1 MKVFTPPSTPSSSK
15 KNVQS
20 IQPERKS
27 RRKFDFSIKTLQL
40 YSHYRQ
46 DDAAKELG
54 VAPITLK
61 RICQRR
67 KYRWPYRTIKAKLRR
82 EALAAE
88 KLRNTERLTTRM
100 TTPSSPSLAAPEL
113 LLSLSKER
121 KTFSCS
127 PTSVSDVDST
137 KPIICSPKP
146 RFLLKSDATGLNQLP
161 PLTWVL
167 QRHRMQPPATLPQPL
182 HQLNY
187 KSSFYSASFHA
198 AAPTFPMR
206 TTLSSKEHGK
216 TLQPLLEHEQPH
228 YANI

>member
-121 KTFSCS
+121 KTFNCS
-127 PTSVSDVDST
+127 PTS
-137 KPIICSPKP
+137 
-146 RFLLKSDATGLNQLP
+146 
-161 PLTWVL
+161 
-167 QRHRMQPPATLPQPL
+167 RHRMQPPATLPQPL

-206 TTLSSKEHGK
+206 TTLRFKEHGK